1 MTYIRYRILDWS
13 TVVAPPME
21 KELTTLFTGRRL
33 VKLDETESTN
43 RFLNE
48 LIQKESPPEGTIVTA
63 DYQVAGQGLGG
74 TRWFS
79 EPGSNLLMSVVFHP
93 DFLPLKKI
101 YLISKA
107 IALAIK
113 DFLAEEGIHAKIKW
127 PNDIYVDDKKIC
139 GVLIENSLRGS
150 IVLQSVCGI
159 GLNINQQIFPKD
171 IPNPVSMK
179 MVTGKTYSIDECRVR
194 LCRQLEKRYLQIK
207 AQNFNLIN
215 NDYLKSLHRF
225 YEMETYET
233 TDGKFNAQIIDVE
246 DEGRLVIKKEN
257 GSILR
262 FAFKEIKFL

>member
-1 MTYIRYRILDWS
+1 
-13 TVVAPPME
+13 ME
-21 KELTTLFTGRRL
+21 KELSTLFTGQRV
-33 VKLDETESTN
+33 VKLEETGSTN
-43 RFLNE
+43 RFLND
-48 LIQKESPPEGTIVTA
+48 LIQSEILPEGTVVTA
-63 DYQVAGQGLGG
+63 NFQVAGQGLGG
-74 TRWFS
+74 TSWYS
-79 EPGSNLLMSVVFHP
+79 DPGKNLLMSVVFKP
-93 DFLPLKKI
+93 DFLPIKKI

-113 DFLAEEGIHAKIKW
+113 DFIMEENIHAKIKW
-127 PNDIYVDDKKIC
+127 PNDIYIDDKKIC

-150 IVLQSVCGI
+150 VVLQSICGI
-159 GLNINQQIFPKD
+159 GLNVNQEIFPPE

-179 MVTGKTYSIDECRVR
+179 LVSGQNYSIDDCRIK

-233 TDGKFNAQIIDVE
+233 AGERFNAQIIDVE

-257 GSILR
+257 GTILR
-262 FAFKEIKFL
+262 FSFKEIKFL

>member
-1 MTYIRYRILDWS
+1 
-13 TVVAPPME
+13 ME
-21 KELTTLFTGRRL
+21 KELTTLFTGRRV
-33 VKLDETESTN
+33 VKLEETGSTN

-48 LIQKESPPEGTIVTA
+48 LIQTEVLPEGTVVTA
-63 DYQVAGQGLGG
+63 NYQVSGQGLGG
-74 TRWFS
+74 TLWFS
-79 EPGSNLLMSVVFHP
+79 EPGKNLLMSVVFNP
-93 DFLPLKKI
+93 DFLPVKKI

-113 DFLAEEGIHAKIKW
+113 DLLVEENIHAKIKW
-127 PNDIYVDDKKIC
+127 PNDIYVEDKKIC

-150 IVLQSVCGI
+150 VVLQSICGI
-159 GLNINQQIFPKD
+159 GLNINQEIFPAE

-179 MVTGKTYSIDECRVR
+179 LVTGHTYSIDECRIK

-207 AQNFNLIN
+207 SQNFNLIN

-225 YEMETYET
+225 YDMESYET
-233 TDGKFNAQIIDVE
+233 AAGKFNARIIDVE

-257 GSILR
+257 GTIQR